1 MHYTEIENI
10 DIEIQTRIHLC
21 MRLVGLSSGPE
32 RYYFHGD
39 HKLQTRASISVFDK
53 CNQWSK
59 LN

>member
-53 CNQWSK
+53 CNQ
-59 LN
+59 